1 MPSTNPNNKVIVKN
15 TIMLYIR
22 MIFLMVI
29 TLYISRIVLNSIG
42 VVDYGIYNVVAGF
55 VNLFG
60 IITGSIT
67 VAISRFITFEL
78 GKDGNRGVN
87 AVFSTSINVQI
98 IIIVIVILLAESIGL
113 WFVNTK
119 LVIPAD
125 RISSANYLYHFTVLS
140 FCVSLFSVPY
150 NAAIIAYEKMSA
162 FAYIGIIDAVLK
174 LLSAFL
180 ISIASIDKLAVYGFF
195 LLVSSVVVQIIY
207 YLYCRLKL
215 DGCVYHFHINRNL
228 LNEMLSYSGWTYIGA
243 SGAILRDQGGNILIN
258 LFFGPVL
265 NATRGISMQVQSAVT
280 SFSENFMT
288 AIKPQIIKN
297 YASGNIER
305 MQSLIS
311 KGSRY
316 SFYLLFVLS
325 LPIFLNTEYIL
336 KIWLHEVPEQSVLFV
351 RLSILFALSES
362 VSSPLVT
369 GASASGNIRNYQLI
383 VGGLQILNFP
393 IVYICYKIG
402 FPVYTVFLVAI
413 FISQICLFA
422 RLLVLR
428 SLINL
433 SVSSFLKE
441 TYMRIICVLLIC
453 SLYALFLFN
462 YVEVEIGSLLLT
474 SALSIIGT
482 SVIIYLLGLSIS
494 EKEIIRSKLFDF
506 LNK

>member
-1 MPSTNPNNKVIVKN
+1 
-15 TIMLYIR
+15 

-98 IIIVIVILLAESIGL
+98 IIIIVIVLLAESIGL

-162 FAYIGIIDAVLK
+162 FAYIGIMDAILK
-174 LLSAFL
+174 LLSASL
-180 ISIASIDKLAVYGFF
+180 ISMAPSDKLASYGCF
-195 LLVSSVVVQIIY
+195 LFVTSMIVQIIY
-207 YLYCRLKL
+207 YIYCKKKM
-215 DGCVYHFHINRNL
+215 DCCTYHFSVDRNL
-228 LNEMLSYSGWTYIGA
+228 LKKMLSYSGWTYIGA

-258 LFFGPVL
+258 IFFGPVL

-297 YASGNIER
+297 YASGNIDR

-316 SFYLLFVLS
+316 SFYLLFILS

-336 KIWLHEVPEQSVLFV
+336 RLWLHEIPEQSVLFV

-362 VSSPLVT
+362 ISSPLVT

-393 IVYICYKIG
+393 IVYILYKIG
-402 FPVYTVFLVAI
+402 CPVHTVFLVAI
-413 FISQICLFA
+413 CISQICLFA
-422 RLLVLR
+422 RLFVLKN
-428 SLINL
+428 LINL
-433 SVSSFLKE
+433 SVPSFLKE
-441 TYMRIICVLLIC
+441 TYFRIILVLFVC
-453 SLYALFLFN
+453 AVYSYMLFI
-462 YVEVEIGSLLLT
+462 YTKVELGSFIVI
-474 SALSIIGT
+474 SILSILGT
-482 SVIIYLLGLSIS
+482 ATIIYLFGLNRP
-494 EKEIIRSKLFDF
+494 EKEMIKSKIF
-506 LNK
+506 LYLKK

>member
-1 MPSTNPNNKVIVKN
+1 MQTPNPNNKVIVKN

-29 TLYISRIVLNSIG
+29 TLYISRIVLRVLG

-67 VAISRFITFEL
+67 VAISRFITYEL
-78 GKDGNRGVN
+78 GKEKSNVN

-98 IIIVIVILLAESIGL
+98 IIIVLIVLLAESIGL
-113 WFVNTK
+113 WFVNSK

-125 RISSANYLYHFTVLS
+125 RLVSANYLYHFTIIS
-140 FCVSLFSVPY
+140 FCISLFSVPY
-150 NAAIIAYEKMSA
+150 NAAIIAYEKISA
-162 FAYIGIIDAVLK
+162 FAYIGIMDAILK
-174 LLSAFL
+174 LLSAYL
-180 ISIASIDKLAVYGFF
+180 INMAPYDKLATYGCF
-195 LLVSSVVVQIIY
+195 LFVVSMIVQIIY
-207 YLYCRLKL
+207 YIYCKKKL
-215 DGCVYHFHINRNL
+215 EGCTYNLSVDRNL
-228 LNEMLSYSGWTYIGA
+228 LKKMLSYSGWTYIGA

-258 LFFGPVL
+258 IFFGPVL

-288 AIKPQIIKN
+288 ALKPQIIKS
-297 YASGNIER
+297 YASGNIDR

-316 SFYLLFVLS
+316 SFYLLFILS

-336 KIWLHEVPEQSVLFV
+336 RLWLHDIPEQSVLFV

-362 VSSPLVT
+362 ISSPLVT

-393 IVYICYKIG
+393 IVYMLYKIG
-402 FPVYTVFLVAI
+402 YPVHTVFLVAI

-422 RLLVLR
+422 RLFVLKN
-428 SLINL
+428 LINL

-441 TYMRIICVLLIC
+441 TYSRVILVLFVC
-453 SLYALFLFN
+453 TVYSYVLFN
-462 YVEVEIGSLLLT
+462 YTKVEFS
-474 SALSIIGT
+474 SFIIISTLCILGT
-482 SVIIYLLGLSIS
+482 AIITYIFGLNHS
-494 EKEIIRSKLFDF
+494 EKEMVKIKLFQY
-506 LNK
+506 LKK